1 MNYGKAIPIDSS
13 YQSLPEREFY
23 DVLIDKVRGALIP
36 QMVHI
41 ESADHDRIVR
51 YLRQHR
57 DKKDLVEQLAEDQRV
72 VNSWEEVSKAD
83 VKPASINIV
92 SMILAFPLHVYV
104 WVNNILPHL
113 LIHWLLNKYVTPEFR
128 GSLKLGF
135 GMVIV
140 PLFYLL
146 QSIGVQLI
154 FSDWRVTLAYVV
166 TLPFLS
172 VWSVDLFKSATR
184 KLY

>member
-1 MNYGKAIPIDSS
+1 
-13 YQSLPEREFY
+13 
-23 DVLIDKVRGALIP
+23 
-36 QMVHI
+36 
-41 ESADHDRIVR
+41 
-51 YLRQHR
+51 
-57 DKKDLVEQLAEDQRV
+57 LVEQLAEDQHV
-72 VNSWEEVSKAD
+72 VNTWEEFSKAD
-83 VKPASINIV
+83 FKTLPVNSI
-92 SMILAFPLHVYV
+92 SLILAFPLHVYV
-104 WVNNILPHL
+104 WTNNVIPRL

-146 QSIGVQLI
+146 QSVGVQLI
-154 FSDWRVTLAYVV
+154 FSDWRVTLSYVV